1 MPTPSPIIAM
11 ISGANVGV
19 VTMWD
24 NRSRT
29 ANPMA
34 MPNRAVMMGRPMAT
48 TDPKATSMMMM
59 AAKMPIPSL
68 EPGLPPATSP
78 MAWPPTATW

>member
-1 MPTPSPIIAM
+1 M

-24 NRSRT
+24 NRSST
-29 ANPMA
+29 AKPMA
-34 MPNRAVMMGRPMAT
+34 MPNKAVMMGRPMAT

-59 AAKMPIPSL
+59 AARMPIPSL
-68 EPGLPPATSP
+68 EPGLAPATSP